1 MRDVIVSQF
10 VATVKDP
17 QGKKRTV
24 EREASDHQ
32 QLVDLLHREGLFV
45 IEVKEAD
52 NGRPREVLRSSPKR
66 SKKSSL
72 FSFLHRSKGVK
83 LDRLVFFTRQLSTMI
98 NAGIPIVRVIRSLAG
113 EEKQTFGRIL
123 FQVADDVEQGETLS
137 GAMRNYPEIF
147 SRLYTALVESG
158 EESGKLDV
166 IMDQLADYLES
177 VADMRMRVKSAL
189 RYPIFI
195 FSFIALILLAF
206 ILFVIPKFAQIYDS
220 FGAKLPAP
228 TQVVLTFSGLVR
240 DNILVV
246 FLATV
251 ALVGLIRL
259 IVRTESGALMFDRIK
274 LQIPAI
280 GSIIRRTVVSRLART
295 LSVLVHSGMPIVQAL
310 NIVRR
315 AADNRVYENG
325 ILETKRRVEE
335 GQNLA
340 EALHGTKVFPELM
353 LQMVSTGEQSGTLDL
368 MFDKVAQ
375 FYDKQV
381 KTAVDGLV
389 SLIEPMAIIF
399 MGVTVGGII
408 LIMYLPIFRLGMV
421 MR

>member
-1 MRDVIVSQF
+1 VSQF
-10 VATVKDP
+10 IATVKDP
-17 QGKKRTV
+17 QGKKHIV
-24 EREASDHQ
+24 EREAADHH
-32 QLVDLLHREGLFV
+32 QLVDLLQREGLFV
-45 IEVKEAD
+45 IEIKEGN
-52 NGRPREVLRSSPKR
+52 NGRPQGVRKAPRRASTRFLKKPK
-66 SKKSSL
+66 
-72 FSFLHRSKGVK
+72 GIK

-98 NAGIPIVRVIRSLAG
+98 NAGIPIVRVIRSLAA
-113 EEKQTFGRIL
+113 EERQAFGKVL
-123 FQVADDVEQGETLS
+123 FQVADDVEQGDTLS
-137 GAMRNYPEIF
+137 GALRNHPAVF

-177 VADMRMRVKSAL
+177 VADVRMRVKTAM

-195 FSFIALILLAF
+195 FSFISLILLAF

-220 FGAKLPAP
+220 FGAKLPTP
-228 TQVVLTFSGLVR
+228 TQMVLSFSTLVR
-240 DNILVV
+240 DNLLIVMLLVAV
-246 FLATV
+246 F
-251 ALVGLIRL
+251 VGLMRL
-259 IVRTESGALMFDRIK
+259 VTRTEGGALALDKLK
-274 LQIPAI
+274 LQLPAI
-280 GSIIRRTVVSRLART
+280 GPIISKTVVSRLART

-315 AADNRVYENG
+315 AADNRVFEHS
-325 ILETKRRVEE
+325 IVETKRRVEE

-340 EALHGTKVFPELM
+340 EALQNAKVFPELM

-368 MFDKVAQ
+368 MFSKVAG
-375 FYDKQV
+375 FYEKQV
-381 KTAVDGLV
+381 KAAVDGLV
-389 SLIEPMAIIF
+389 SLIEPMAIVV

>member
-1 MRDVIVSQF
+1 VSQF

-17 QGKKRTV
+17 QGQKRTV
-24 EREASDHQ
+24 EREADDHQ

-45 IEVKEAD
+45 IEVKEGE
-52 NGRPREVLRSSPKR
+52 NGKRPGKKQKAFRKASRKR
-66 SKKSSL
+66 SSSL
-72 FSFLHRSKGVK
+72 FKKSKRIK

-98 NAGIPIVRVIRSLAG
+98 NAGIPIVRSIRSLAG
-113 EEKQTFGRIL
+113 EEKQAFREIL

-137 GAMRNYPEIF
+137 GALRSHPEIF
-147 SRLYTALVESG
+147 SRLYTSLTESG

-166 IMDQLADYLES
+166 IMNQLADYLES
-177 VADMRMRVKSAL
+177 VADIRMRVKAAM
-189 RYPIFI
+189 RYPLFI

-206 ILFVIPKFAQIYDS
+206 ILFVIPQFAQIYDG

-228 TQVVLTFSGLVR
+228 TQMVLSFSGLVR
-240 DNILVV
+240 DNLLIVLVIV
-246 FLATV
+246 V
-251 ALVGLIRL
+251 AVIGAIRL
-259 IVRTESGALMFDRIK
+259 ILRTDKGALAFDRLK

-280 GSIIRRTVVSRLART
+280 GSIVTKTVISRLART

-315 AADNRVYENG
+315 AADNRVFENSL
-325 ILETKRRVEE
+325 LETKRNVEE
-335 GQNLA
+335 GQSLA
-340 EALHGTKVFPELM
+340 EALQGARVFPELM
-353 LQMVSTGEQSGTLDL
+353 LQMVSTGEQSGTLDM

-381 KTAVDGLV
+381 KSAVDGLV
-389 SLIEPMAIIF
+389 SLIEPLAIVF

>member
-1 MRDVIVSQF
+1 MSQF

-17 QGKKRTV
+17 QGKKRTI
-24 EREASDHQ
+24 EREAGDHQ

-45 IEVKEAD
+45 IEVKEGE
-52 NGRPREVLRSSPKR
+52 NGQRPGRK
-66 SKKSSL
+66 KKSGRKATRKHSPGL
-72 FSFLHRSKGVK
+72 LGKSKRIK

-98 NAGIPIVRVIRSLAG
+98 NAGIPIVRSIRSLAG
-113 EEKQTFGRIL
+113 EEKEPFRGIL

-137 GAMRNYPEIF
+137 GALRSHPGIF
-147 SRLYTALVESG
+147 SRLYTSLTESG

-166 IMDQLADYLES
+166 IMNQLADYLES
-177 VADMRMRVKSAL
+177 VADIRMRVKAAM
-189 RYPIFI
+189 RYPLFI
-195 FSFIALILLAF
+195 FSFIGLILLAF
-206 ILFVIPKFAQIYDS
+206 ILFVIPQFAQIYDG

-228 TQVVLTFSGLVR
+228 TQMVLSFSGLIR
-240 DNILVV
+240 DNILIVLL
-246 FLATV
+246 LAAAFVT
-251 ALVGLIRL
+251 AIRL
-259 IVRTESGALMFDRIK
+259 ILRTSGGALAYDRLK
-274 LQIPAI
+274 LQIPI
-280 GSIIRRTVVSRLART
+280 VGTIITKTVISRLART

-315 AADNRVYENG
+315 AADNRVFEKS
-325 ILETKRRVEE
+325 LVKTKQNVEE
-335 GQNLA
+335 GQSLA
-340 EALHGTKVFPELM
+340 EALQNAKVFPELM
-353 LQMVSTGEQSGTLDL
+353 LQMVSTGEQSGTLDM

-381 KTAVDGLV
+381 KSAVDGLV
-389 SLIEPMAIIF
+389 SLIEPLAIVF

>member
-1 MRDVIVSQF
+1 VSQF
-10 VATVKDP
+10 IATVKDP
-17 QGKKRTV
+17 QGQKRTV
-24 EREASDHQ
+24 EREAPDHQ

-45 IEVKEAD
+45 IEVKEGE
-52 NGRPREVLRSSPKR
+52 NGQRPEKKKAVRKAPRKRSS
-66 SKKSSL
+66 SLLKKSK
-72 FSFLHRSKGVK
+72 RIK

-98 NAGIPIVRVIRSLAG
+98 NAGIPIVRSIRSLAS
-113 EEKQTFGRIL
+113 EEKQAFREIL

-137 GAMRNYPEIF
+137 GALRLHPEVF
-147 SRLYTALVESG
+147 SRLYTSLTESG

-177 VADMRMRVKSAL
+177 VADIRMRVKTAM
-189 RYPIFI
+189 RYPLFI

-206 ILFVIPKFAQIYDS
+206 ILFVIPQFAHIYDG

-228 TQVVLTFSGLVR
+228 TQMVLSFSGLIR
-240 DNILVV
+240 DNLLVV
-246 FLATV
+246 LLLA
-251 ALVGLIRL
+251 AGLAGAIRL
-259 IVRTESGALMFDRIK
+259 ILRTGSGALAFDRLK
-274 LQIPAI
+274 LRIPAI
-280 GSIIRRTVVSRLART
+280 GTIITKTVISRLART

-315 AADNRVYENG
+315 AADNRVFENS
-325 ILETKRRVEE
+325 LVEAKRRVEE

-340 EALHGTKVFPELM
+340 EAFQGVKVFPELM
-353 LQMVSTGEQSGTLDL
+353 LQMVSTGEQSGTLDM

-381 KTAVDGLV
+381 KSAVDGLV
-389 SLIEPMAIIF
+389 SLIEPLAIVF
-399 MGVTVGGII
+399 MGLTVGGII